1 MNMNVNTNA
10 ASTPVLDGKTI
21 VVTGAGR
28 GQGAAETAALL
39 EAGAV
44 VVACDLAWPDDG
56 PASAEHERLLRRELD
71 VSDPAAWAALAEEL
85 GQRGDGIVHGLVN
98 NAGVTHRARL
108 GDVELED
115 WNRVFAVNVS
125 GPLLGIQT
133 LMPLMTEGGS
143 IINIGSLAAVTAH
156 AAVSYTSSKWALRGL
171 THTASMQL
179 GPRGIRVNLLNP
191 GYIETPMTGAAP
203 DSFRRANLANT
214 PVGRLGA
221 VGDIVPLVLFLL
233 SDAAAFI
240 TGAEIPVDGGQ
251 AAHGGAKY
259 IYDFEA
265 MEARTGAGR

>member
-1 MNMNVNTNA
+1 MTA
-10 ASTPVLDGKTI
+10 ADTPVLDGKTI

-28 GQGAAETAALL
+28 GQGAAEAAALL
-39 EAGAV
+39 EAGAT
-44 VVACDLAWPDDG
+44 VVACDLAWQDTG
-56 PASAEHERLLRRELD
+56 PASVDRDRLLRRELD
-71 VSDPAAWAALAEEL
+71 VSDPTGWAALSEEL
-85 GQRGDGIVHGLVN
+85 AQRGDGLVHGLVN

-125 GPLLGIQT
+125 GPLLGIQA
-133 LMPLMTEGGS
+133 LMPLMTDGGS
-143 IINIGSLAAVTAH
+143 IINVGSLAAVTAH

-179 GPRGIRVNLLNP
+179 GPRAIRVNLLNP

-214 PVGRLGA
+214 PIGRLGA
-221 VGDIVPLVLFLL
+221 GDERGGVGEQEYHQRDDVA
-233 SDAAAFI
+233 D
-240 TGAEIPVDGGQ
+240 GAEIPVDGGQ